1 MLTRRAPTRSM
12 TGPLSTL
19 NTTRGSISASAT
31 SPVWVALP
39 VVVSTNHGS
48 ATTETRVPVREKASA
63 VSRP

>member
-19 NTTRGSISASAT
+19 STTSGSISASAT

-48 ATTETRVPVREKASA
+48 ATIDTRVPVSEKASA
-63 VSRP
+63 VSSP